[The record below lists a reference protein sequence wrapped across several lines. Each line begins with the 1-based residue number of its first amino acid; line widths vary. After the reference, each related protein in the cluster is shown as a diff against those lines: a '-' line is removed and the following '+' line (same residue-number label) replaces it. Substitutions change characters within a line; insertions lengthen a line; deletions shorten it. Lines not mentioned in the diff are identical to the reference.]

1 MEVTKELHRAIER
14 IMGVE
19 IEAMGGDNLAVLL
32 CGHFDDPDDG
42 SDIDDTGWSQSA
54 VDAYDAIKAEIAKL
68 FVPVH
73 TALAT
78 AQTEAAELR
87 AEVERLREAL
97 RSTQWTVANQ
107 NVAKALC
114 EAVAC
119 CALGPSDD
127 DGTLTLYDIIPDVWC
142 VPDRFAA
149 TNDIAEQIAFTALEA
164 WLTAARAALAQGTQ
178 PHE

>member
-1 MEVTKELHRAIER
+1 MTRPKETDMIETKDRGAAGAI
-14 IMGVE
+14 MDGLWPLL
-19 IEAMGGDNLAVLL
+19 GGDMT
-32 CGHFDDPDDG
+32 P
-42 SDIDDTGWSQSA
+42 SDVWHDINEVVT
-54 VDAYDAIKAEIAKL
+54 
-68 FVPVH
+68 

-87 AEVERLREAL
+87 AEVERLRGAL
-97 RSTQWTVANQ
+97 RSTHWTVANQ
-107 NVAKALC
+107 TVAKALC
-114 EAVAC
+114 EAVAV

-127 DGTLTLYDIIPDVWC
+127 EGNLTLYDIIPDVWC

-164 WLTAARAALAQGTQ
+164 WLTAARATLAQGTQ

>member
-1 MEVTKELHRAIER
+1 MI
-14 IMGVE
+14 
-19 IEAMGGDNLAVLL
+19 
-32 CGHFDDPDDG
+32 
-42 SDIDDTGWSQSA
+42 DIDALADELTSAANIVTCDGYYEIDTDA
-54 VDAYDAIKAEIAKL
+54 VAQCL
-68 FVPVH
+68 SRH
-73 TALAT
+73 LAT

-87 AEVERLREAL
+87 AENERLREAL

-107 NVAKALC
+107 TVTKALC

-164 WLTAARAALAQGTQ
+164 WLTAARTALRARGGE
-178 PHE
+178 HG